1 MSAVAAATSF
11 VLTQYFSK
19 DVITSLFYL
28 RDDCRDDMVKGVGRH
43 CFTDYADLVALM
55 QQPDPWHHY
64 FVSSTGVY
72 SAAAL
77 MPFRLFALLG
87 SWLGVPQLVLFGYL
101 IALTMAVLTP
111 AFWAA
116 RGARGLERLVIFVAC
131 GAAAIPALVD
141 VDRGNS
147 TGFVVP
153 IMLVFLIA
161 LCRQRWG
168 VVAVMVILAAL
179 VKPQFALLGVAL
191 LAARQWR
198 LGGIAAVGGILSNL
212 AAYLLLTPH
221 DFPRTIVQTVD
232 NMRGHNSGNLN
243 QSLLLVSYNVS
254 FGRGLLLIPDAIK
267 NGAGDL
273 HVGYLSGA
281 RSLIGYGVL
290 VLIVGCLF
298 ALGRRVPPVMVGI
311 ALLATAS
318 LSPPLVYHYY
328 LVFVL
333 PVAALL
339 IRDPDGPPGSGIFD
353 RLATIEDGRRAVGI
367 CVSLAA
373 ALSIAQTPLPFSPII
388 SAWTGRLDLV
398 ETTAALAP
406 LLWLLACAAIVVS
419 YARKPWSKS
428 REDVSIPVSS
438 QPVTA
443 NAS

>member
-1 MSAVAAATSF
+1 MRLSADTPRKVAISIREQLSGVLQQSERTLLIGTILLMSAVAAATSF

-168 VVAVMVILAAL
+168 
-179 VKPQFALLGVAL
+179 
-191 LAARQWR
+191 
-198 LGGIAAVGGILSNL
+198 
-212 AAYLLLTPH
+212 
-221 DFPRTIVQTVD
+221 
-232 NMRGHNSGNLN
+232 
-243 QSLLLVSYNVS
+243 
-254 FGRGLLLIPDAIK
+254 
-267 NGAGDL
+267 
-273 HVGYLSGA
+273 
-281 RSLIGYGVL
+281 
-290 VLIVGCLF
+290 
-298 ALGRRVPPVMVGI
+298 
-311 ALLATAS
+311 
-318 LSPPLVYHYY
+318 
-328 LVFVL
+328 
-333 PVAALL
+333 
-339 IRDPDGPPGSGIFD
+339 
-353 RLATIEDGRRAVGI
+353 
-367 CVSLAA
+367 
-373 ALSIAQTPLPFSPII
+373 
-388 SAWTGRLDLV
+388 
-398 ETTAALAP
+398 
-406 LLWLLACAAIVVS
+406 
-419 YARKPWSKS
+419 WS
-428 REDVSIPVSS
+428 
-438 QPVTA
+438 Q
-443 NAS
+443 

>member
-1 MSAVAAATSF
+1 MRLSADTPRKVAISIREQLSGVLQQSERTLLIGTILLMSAVAAATSF

-111 AFWAA
+111 PAFWAA

-168 VVAVMVILAAL
+168 GGRSDGDLGCAGQTTVRLVGSCVTRGSSMEIGRHRGRRGHTIQPRGVLAAD
-179 VKPQFALLGVAL
+179 
-191 LAARQWR
+191 AA
-198 LGGIAAVGGILSNL
+198 
-212 AAYLLLTPH
+212 
-221 DFPRTIVQTVD
+221 
-232 NMRGHNSGNLN
+232 
-243 QSLLLVSYNVS
+243 
-254 FGRGLLLIPDAIK
+254 
-267 NGAGDL
+267 
-273 HVGYLSGA
+273 
-281 RSLIGYGVL
+281 
-290 VLIVGCLF
+290 
-298 ALGRRVPPVMVGI
+298 
-311 ALLATAS
+311 
-318 LSPPLVYHYY
+318 
-328 LVFVL
+328 
-333 PVAALL
+333 
-339 IRDPDGPPGSGIFD
+339 
-353 RLATIEDGRRAVGI
+353 
-367 CVSLAA
+367 
-373 ALSIAQTPLPFSPII
+373 
-388 SAWTGRLDLV
+388 
-398 ETTAALAP
+398 
-406 LLWLLACAAIVVS
+406 
-419 YARKPWSKS
+419 
-428 REDVSIPVSS
+428 
-438 QPVTA
+438 
-443 NAS
+443 